1 MDTNKLKHCPF
12 CNEIACIGIDVDG
25 SVSGT
30 VGAAQVS
37 CIGCGV
43 TTPFFV
49 DVYDAVETWN
59 ARAERTCKLTHMLL
73 SHEEQVE
80 AAYCECGQELD
91 RLHTW
96 EPLHLPN
103 YCPNCGVKVKE

>member
-30 VGAAQVS
+30 VGAAQFS
-37 CIGCGV
+37 FIYCGV

-59 ARAERTCKLTHMLL
+59 ARVERTCSAYYLEGDVTPRCDKCHAPLL
-73 SHEEQVE
+73 F
-80 AAYCECGQELD
+80 
-91 RLHTW
+91 
-96 EPLHLPN
+96 EPSYHLPN
-103 YCPNCGVKVKE
+103 YCNYCGAKVVE

>member
-37 CIGCGV
+37 CIYCGV

-59 ARAERTCKLTHMLL
+59 ARAERTTPRNKHRCVHCKTPLAASREGIKWT
-73 SHEEQVE
+73 VE
-80 AAYCECGQELD
+80 DNYCCECGA
-91 RLHTW
+91 
-96 EPLHLPN
+96 
-103 YCPNCGVKVKE
+103 KVVE

>member
-25 SVSGT
+25 IVSGT

-37 CIGCGV
+37 CIYCGV

-49 DVYDAVETWN
+49 DIYDAVETWN
-59 ARAERTCKLTHMLL
+59 ARYERTCKVTYDKHGCP
-73 SHEEQVE
+73 
-80 AAYCECGQELD
+80 YCGECGCVLYS
-91 RLHTW
+91 TSG
-96 EPLHLPN
+96 
-103 YCPNCGVKVKE
+103 YCPDCGVRLDDTDD